1 MPSVSAENFQQ
12 FLAAVVEDVDQH
24 LFYPDFVGQFSER
37 AKGKL
42 VADPVDHPGSVFGNW
57 LNPVLMIPEAV
68 GSEALLID
76 KIMPLADVL
85 DFRQPAPPAETGNPD
100 RVKVKTRRPFPLG
113 TLNDEVKEILERI
126 KGIGTNLTFE
136 GEYLAD
142 FVERLD
148 RLVDVKGLRMDE
160 NVFKILIGD
169 SKGATPT
176 EILSV
181 VTKATLLNV
190 SAAGYEDAS
199 YGKILY
205 FEFYIPPWNQQEF

>member
-1 MPSVSAENFQQ
+1 MS
-12 FLAAVVEDVDQH
+12 
-24 LFYPDFVGQFSER
+24 
-37 AKGKL
+37 
-42 VADPVDHPGSVFGNW
+42 
-57 LNPVLMIPEAV
+57 
-68 GSEALLID
+68 
-76 KIMPLADVL
+76 
-85 DFRQPAPPAETGNPD
+85 
-100 RVKVKTRRPFPLG
+100 

-126 KGIGTNLTFE
+126 KGVGTNLTFE

-148 RLVDVKGLRMDE
+148 RLVDVKGLRMDG

-169 SKGATPT
+169 SRSATPT

-190 SAAGYEDAS
+190 SAAGYDDVS

-205 FEFYIPPWNQQEF
+205 FEFYIPPWNQTMF

>member
-1 MPSVSAENFQQ
+1 M
-12 FLAAVVEDVDQH
+12 
-24 LFYPDFVGQFSER
+24 
-37 AKGKL
+37 
-42 VADPVDHPGSVFGNW
+42 
-57 LNPVLMIPEAV
+57 
-68 GSEALLID
+68 
-76 KIMPLADVL
+76 
-85 DFRQPAPPAETGNPD
+85 
-100 RVKVKTRRPFPLG
+100 
-113 TLNDEVKEILERI
+113 NDEVKEILERI
-126 KGIGTNLTFE
+126 KGVGTNLTFE

-148 RLVDVKGLRMDE
+148 RLVDVKGLRMDG

-190 SAAGYEDAS
+190 SAAGYDDVS

-205 FEFYIPPWNQQEF
+205 FEFYIPPWNQTMF

>member
-1 MPSVSAENFQQ
+1 
-12 FLAAVVEDVDQH
+12 
-24 LFYPDFVGQFSER
+24 
-37 AKGKL
+37 
-42 VADPVDHPGSVFGNW
+42 
-57 LNPVLMIPEAV
+57 MI
-68 GSEALLID
+68 
-76 KIMPLADVL
+76 
-85 DFRQPAPPAETGNPD
+85 
-100 RVKVKTRRPFPLG
+100 

-148 RLVDVKGLRMDE
+148 RLVDVKGLRMDG

-181 VTKATLLNV
+181 ITKATLLNV
-190 SAAGYEDAS
+190 SAAGYDDVS

-205 FEFYIPPWNQQEF
+205 FEFYIPPWNQTMF

>member
-1 MPSVSAENFQQ
+1 
-12 FLAAVVEDVDQH
+12 
-24 LFYPDFVGQFSER
+24 
-37 AKGKL
+37 
-42 VADPVDHPGSVFGNW
+42 
-57 LNPVLMIPEAV
+57 
-68 GSEALLID
+68 
-76 KIMPLADVL
+76 
-85 DFRQPAPPAETGNPD
+85 
-100 RVKVKTRRPFPLG
+100 
-113 TLNDEVKEILERI
+113 LNDEVKGILEQI

-148 RLVDVKGLRMDE
+148 RLVDVKGLRMDG

-169 SKGATPT
+169 SKGATPM

-190 SAAGYEDAS
+190 SAAGYDDVS

-205 FEFYIPPWNQQEF
+205 FEFYIPPWNQTMF

>member
-1 MPSVSAENFQQ
+1 M
-12 FLAAVVEDVDQH
+12 
-24 LFYPDFVGQFSER
+24 
-37 AKGKL
+37 
-42 VADPVDHPGSVFGNW
+42 
-57 LNPVLMIPEAV
+57 
-68 GSEALLID
+68 
-76 KIMPLADVL
+76 
-85 DFRQPAPPAETGNPD
+85 
-100 RVKVKTRRPFPLG
+100 G
-113 TLNDEVKEILERI
+113 TLNDEVKEILEKI

-190 SAAGYEDAS
+190 SAAGYEYVS

-205 FEFYIPPWNQQEF
+205 FEFYIPPWNQTLF

>member
-1 MPSVSAENFQQ
+1 
-12 FLAAVVEDVDQH
+12 
-24 LFYPDFVGQFSER
+24 
-37 AKGKL
+37 
-42 VADPVDHPGSVFGNW
+42 
-57 LNPVLMIPEAV
+57 MI
-68 GSEALLID
+68 
-76 KIMPLADVL
+76 
-85 DFRQPAPPAETGNPD
+85 
-100 RVKVKTRRPFPLG
+100 
-113 TLNDEVKEILERI
+113 TLNDEVKEILEKI

-148 RLVDVKGLRMDE
+148 RLVDVKGLRMDG
-160 NVFKILIGD
+160 NVFKILIGE

-190 SAAGYEDAS
+190 SAAGYDDVS

-205 FEFYIPPWNQQEF
+205 FEFYIPPWNQTLF

>member
-1 MPSVSAENFQQ
+1 M
-12 FLAAVVEDVDQH
+12 
-24 LFYPDFVGQFSER
+24 
-37 AKGKL
+37 
-42 VADPVDHPGSVFGNW
+42 
-57 LNPVLMIPEAV
+57 
-68 GSEALLID
+68 
-76 KIMPLADVL
+76 
-85 DFRQPAPPAETGNPD
+85 
-100 RVKVKTRRPFPLG
+100 
-113 TLNDEVKEILERI
+113 NDEVKEILEKI

-148 RLVDVKGLRMDE
+148 RLVDVKGLRMDG
-160 NVFKILIGD
+160 NVFKILIGE

-190 SAAGYEDAS
+190 SAAGYDDVS

-205 FEFYIPPWNQQEF
+205 FEFYIPPWNQTLF

>member
-1 MPSVSAENFQQ
+1 M
-12 FLAAVVEDVDQH
+12 
-24 LFYPDFVGQFSER
+24 
-37 AKGKL
+37 KK
-42 VADPVDHPGSVFGNW
+42 
-57 LNPVLMIPEAV
+57 
-68 GSEALLID
+68 
-76 KIMPLADVL
+76 
-85 DFRQPAPPAETGNPD
+85 
-100 RVKVKTRRPFPLG
+100 
-113 TLNDEVKEILERI
+113 ILEQI

-148 RLVDVKGLRMDE
+148 RLVDVKGLRMDG

-190 SAAGYEDAS
+190 SAAGYDAVS
-199 YGKILY
+199 NGKILY
-205 FEFYIPPWNQQEF
+205 FEFYIPPWNQTMF